1 MAWTAE
7 QWPIGAALI
16 QFPGTTRAGV
26 SVQDA
31 GAQEWGRVF
40 DEVRAC
46 GFDHV
51 DITDSWLRPGDLEPD
66 QRDELSRAL
75 KESGLGVTAISVVRR
90 SVLDPQHGEEHLAYA
105 LRTVEAAAAIGTG
118 VVCLG
123 LHRPLTSAQQQAQ
136 WFWTEPGASDDL
148 GDVSLFETAVLRF
161 REVGQLAADLG
172 VDLSL
177 ELYEDTLLGTADDAV
192 RLVQAVGLANVGLN
206 PDIGNL
212 VRLHRP
218 VEDWVRMLEKTMPHA
233 NYWHI
238 KNYFRDHDPAT
249 GAYFTVP
256 APAEAGLINYRL
268 ALQIALEAGFQGP
281 ICVEHYGG
289 DGLGVSA
296 SNRDYLRGILGI
308 RLGEQR

>member
-7 QWPIGAALI
+7 HWPIGAALI
-16 QFPGTTRAGV
+16 QFPGTTRAGL

-31 GAQEWGRVF
+31 GPGEWGRVF

-51 DITDSWLRPGDLEPD
+51 DITDSWLRPGDLD
-66 QRDELSRAL
+66 RAQCDDLSRAL
-75 KESGLGVTAISVVRR
+75 KEAGLGVTAISVVRR
-90 SVLDPQHGEEHLAYA
+90 SVLDPQQGEEHLAYA

-123 LHRPLTSAQQQAQ
+123 LHRPLTPAQLQAQ
-136 WFWTEPGASDDL
+136 WFWTEPGAGDDQ
-148 GDVSLFETAVLRF
+148 DVASLFETAVLRF
-161 REVGQLAADLG
+161 REVGRLAADLG

-177 ELYEDTLLGTADDAV
+177 EMYEDTLLGTADDAV
-192 RLVQAVGLANVGLN
+192 ALVEAIDLPNVGLN

-218 VEDWVRMLEKTMPHA
+218 VEDWTQMLEKTLPHA

-256 APAEAGLINYRL
+256 APAESGIINYRL
-268 ALQIALEAGFQGP
+268 ALQIALECGFQGP

-289 DGLGVSA
+289 DGLGVSS

-308 RLGEQR
+308 RLGEHR